1 MSNRTNDDNMRDTQ
15 RDTSDDRPTLNT
27 TKTRTQVAMGATG
40 KRPLREHAELVLAGV
55 LFILAAYVAYFT
67 ATMTVIGDSEPGP
80 QFFPTIIAVLLFAT
94 SIGIAVRVVRNA
106 RADVGDV
113 ARDGSALATGT
124 DSGVGATTASATSDT
139 AAAPPRT
146 DWRTLGTVVGTF
158 IAFIVVL
165 EPLGW
170 LISAAGLYWAVCVA
184 LGAKNPLRVLAVAFI
199 FSALV
204 QIAFAMGLGLALPTG
219 IIGGLF

>member
-1 MSNRTNDDNMRDTQ
+1 MSYTSGYDS
-15 RDTSDDRPTLNT
+15 SDDRPTLNT

-40 KRPLREHAELVLAGV
+40 KRPRHEHAELVLALV
-55 LFILAAYVAYFT
+55 LFVLAAYVAYFT

-80 QFFPTIIAVLLFAT
+80 QFFPTIIAAVLFAT

-106 RADVGDV
+106 RAVQVDV
-113 ARDGSALATGT
+113 AAATPEETG
-124 DSGVGATTASATSDT
+124 D
-139 AAAPPRT
+139 APPRT
-146 DWRTLGTVVGTF
+146 DWRTLGIVVGTF
-158 IAFIVVL
+158 VAFIIVL

-170 LISAAGLYWAVCVA
+170 LISAAGLYWGVCTA
-184 LGAKNPLRVLAVAFI
+184 LGAKNPLRVLAVSFI